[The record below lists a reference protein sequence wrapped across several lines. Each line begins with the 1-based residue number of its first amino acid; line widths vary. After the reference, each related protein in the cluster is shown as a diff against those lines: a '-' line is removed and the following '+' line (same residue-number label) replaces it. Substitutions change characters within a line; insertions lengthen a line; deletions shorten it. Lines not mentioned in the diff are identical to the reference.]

1 MTRPHLFLTDPEVRQ
16 RAVRWIMAAP
26 HGMRVEFREPKRSD
40 EQNRKLWASL
50 NDVSKQVEWYGTKL
64 PPEDWKDM
72 FTASLRKARLVPG
85 IDAGTFV
92 PLGMR
97 TSDMTKKEMSDLLEL
112 IMAFGAER
120 GVTFHDDVSPAVL
133 SREAGR
139 AA

>member
-1 MTRPHLFLTDPEVRQ
+1 MIHPHLFLTNAEVRQ
-16 RAVRWIMAAP
+16 RAIRWIMAAP

-40 EQNRKLWASL
+40 DQNKKLWASL
-50 NDVSKQVEWYGTKL
+50 GDVSRQVEWYGTKL

-72 FTASLRKARLVPG
+72 FTASLRKARVVPG

-97 TSDMTKKEMSDLLEL
+97 TSDMTKKEMSELLEL

-120 GVTFHDDVSPAVL
+120 GVVFHDDE
-133 SREAGR
+133 RR

>member
-1 MTRPHLFLTDPEVRQ
+1 MIRPHLFLTSPEVRQ
-16 RAVRWIMAAP
+16 RAIRWIMAAP

-50 NDVSKQVEWYGTKL
+50 NDVSRQVEWYGTKL

-72 FTASLRKARLVPG
+72 FTASLRKARVVPG

-97 TSDMTKKEMSDLLEL
+97 TSDMTKKEMSELLEL

-120 GVTFHDDVSPAVL
+120 GVVFHDDVSPSPL
-133 SREAGR
+133 SRKAGR

>member
-1 MTRPHLFLTDPEVRQ
+1 VTRPHLFLTDPEVRQ